1 MSRYAY
7 AIKTTNNSRFIL
19 VVAFVALLMSLHFAH
34 AGTSELYNQ
43 ACSTCHSAGV
53 LGAPKTG
60 DKTLW
65 AARMKAEG
73 LPTMVKHVKEG
84 YKNMPARGLCNTC
97 TDTDF
102 KNLIEYMSA
111 K

>member
-1 MSRYAY
+1 MSRNAF
-7 AIKTTNNSRFIL
+7 AIKIMNNREIIL
-19 VVAFVALLMSLHFAH
+19 LAAFCALLSPLNFAY

-43 ACSTCHSAGV
+43 ACATCHSAGV
-53 LGAPKTG
+53 LGAPKAG
-60 DKTLW
+60 DKVLW

-97 TDTDF
+97 TDADF
-102 KNLIEYMSA
+102 KNLIEYMA
-111 K
+111 TK